1 MKKILAAMILTAFA
15 AGVTA
20 SAAMPFGDRGPGPVP
35 RGPAPPS
42 IRKKTRG
49 SLRDRRKRS
58 RKKTMT
64 AEMTEEMNAG
74 MRGEMNAGTTEET
87 STKRRRTCRSP
98 IPAVMTAAA
107 RRRPRRET
115 AMTKTIT
122 TRTMADSSGKF
133 SNRSKTDRREGPS
146 SEGLFVCR
154 NLDIHITRFI

>member
-35 RGPAPPS
+35 PKPGAAVHQEKDKRIPPGQAKKIEKKDNDRRDDRRDERRDDRRDERRDDRRDEHKAPPHMQKPDPRRDDRG
-42 IRKKTRG
+42 RK
-49 SLRDRRKRS
+49 
-58 RKKTMT
+58 
-64 AEMTEEMNAG
+64 A
-74 MRGEMNAGTTEET
+74 
-87 STKRRRTCRSP
+87 P
-98 IPAVMTAAA
+98 
-107 RRRPRRET
+107 PRRET

-122 TRTMADSSGKF
+122 TRTMADSSGKS

-154 NLDIHITRFI
+154 NLDIYITRFI